1 MRKLIMWAM
10 LVGLVFF
17 TLTVFARD
25 IIEIDYP
32 NATIWMNP
40 EAWNT
45 LSYDF
50 KIKTITGLGESM
62 KNNSRFHFYWTIKQ
76 MGTGLV
82 LATFKAMEKGAEN
95 IKILVN

>member
-1 MRKLIMWAM
+1 MWAM

-17 TLTVFARD
+17 TLTVFAR
-25 IIEIDYP
+25 EIVEFDSA

-45 LSYDF
+45 LSYDY
-50 KIKTITGLGESM
+50 KIKTINGLGESM
-62 KNNSRFHFYWTIKQ
+62 KNNSRFHFYWTIKE
-76 MGTGLV
+76 MGTGLK
-82 LATFKAMEKGAEN
+82 LATFKVTEKGAEN